1 MPVFAPFFSLR
12 SRNIFSS
19 PVSSSASLDG
29 SSGSSGSSGSG
40 SSGSGSGSSS
50 SGSGSFPPFSAD
62 VYIPSHHVVVEID
75 GPQHERKRD
84 EKRDKKLLEEYGL
97 PVFHILAAQ
106 AKQPKK
112 WWDDFVAF
120 MREASETAD
129 ERREECEDK
138 GL

>member
-1 MPVFAPFFSLR
+1 MEEV
-12 SRNIFSS
+12 
-19 PVSSSASLDG
+19 
-29 SSGSSGSSGSG
+29 
-40 SSGSGSGSSS
+40 
-50 SGSGSFPPFSAD
+50 SFPPFSVD

-75 GPQHERKRD
+75 GPQHEKKRD

-97 PVFHILAAQ
+97 PVFHIPAKY

-120 MREASETAD
+120 MKEAEGTVD
-129 ERREECEDK
+129 ERVVKCEDK

>member
-1 MPVFAPFFSLR
+1 MGIFQDTPKTFSDAHAQ
-12 SRNIFSS
+12 
-19 PVSSSASLDG
+19 VSKILERAGLEIMDEEP
-29 SSGSSGSSGSG
+29 
-40 SSGSGSGSSS
+40 
-50 SGSGSFPPFSAD
+50 FPPYD
-62 VYIPSHHVVVEID
+62 VDIYIPSHHVVIEVD

-84 EKRDKKLLEEYGL
+84 ERRDKKLLEEYGL